1 MPGWDQ
7 IYTLAAEYVLIQT
20 PSFASV
26 ISDYYTLSCDKSS
39 PKNNTQPKY
48 FKDLLD

>member
-7 IYTLAAEYVLIQT
+7 IYTLVAEYILIQT
-20 PSFASV
+20 TSFASV
-26 ISDYYTLSCDKSS
+26 VSDYYTLSCDKSS
-39 PKNNTQPKY
+39 PTNNAKPKY

>member
-1 MPGWDQ
+1 MPGWVQ
-7 IYTLAAEYVLIQT
+7 IYTLAAEYILIQT

-39 PKNNTQPKY
+39 STNNAKPKY